1 MCWKDKPPT
10 AGVPAHLQQPAAG
23 APSAAHLQWAH
34 LQPPSN
40 RTSPGGRGGGGR
52 GGGGRG
58 GGGRRGKSPIAKPPR
73 GSARRSPPAFAA
85 AASSSAQPSRARPS
99 DTLLDLNTI
108 SRDEALAAID
118 RQYGPERGRVDL
130 TSPAA
135 TAAAAPGDA
144 SAQQES
150 TIRLE
155 AWAVERPELQEQLR
169 TGNPADCAAVVRRY
183 AEMLLA
189 ASRLEELGYLAAF
202 LARECG
208 GDGKWRALIEGF
220 VELVDGEVLLKYGAP
235 FAPCAPLRRRLEA

>member
-1 MCWKDKPPT
+1 MN
-10 AGVPAHLQQPAAG
+10 AV
-23 APSAAHLQWAH
+23 
-34 LQPPSN
+34 
-40 RTSPGGRGGGGR
+40 
-52 GGGGRG
+52 
-58 GGGRRGKSPIAKPPR
+58 
-73 GSARRSPPAFAA
+73 
-85 AASSSAQPSRARPS
+85 SRA
-99 DTLLDLNTI
+99 
-108 SRDEALAAID
+108 EALAAVN
-118 RQYGPERGRVDL
+118 QHFGGGGRVDL

-135 TAAAAPGDA
+135 AAPAAAAAAVAGDA

-155 AWAVERPELQEQLR
+155 AWAVERPELQEILR
-169 TGNPADCAAVVRRY
+169 TGNPADCAVLVRNY
-183 AEMLLA
+183 AQRLLA